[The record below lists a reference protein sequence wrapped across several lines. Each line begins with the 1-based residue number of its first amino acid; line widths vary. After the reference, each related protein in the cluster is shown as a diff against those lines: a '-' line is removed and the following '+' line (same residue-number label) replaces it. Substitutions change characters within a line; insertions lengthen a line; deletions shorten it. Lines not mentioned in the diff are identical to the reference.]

1 MKKFALVAVIASALT
16 GCNVDE
22 PKTNVHVDANINM
35 CANSATTYVQT
46 TGRIVTG
53 ATAFDSDEVRYIAFE
68 RCKKDITAKAELNA
82 EAITPI
88 REQIIAP
95 KSVEISLD
103 DNVIKAADKAA
114 SRAAQSIGIL
124 PKAKAALM
132 AEQISKHGK
141 FKFD

>member
-1 MKKFALVAVIASALT
+1 MKKLALIAVIASALT

-35 CANSATTYVQT
+35 CANATTTYVQT
-46 TGRIVTG
+46 IGRIASGV
-53 ATAFDSDEVRYIAFE
+53 TAFDSDDVRYVAFE
-68 RCKKDITAKAELNA
+68 RCKKDITAKAELSA

-95 KSVEISLD
+95 SDVEISLSD
-103 DNVIKAADKAA
+103 KEVKAIDKAA
-114 SRAAQSIGIL
+114 GRAAKSIGIL
-124 PKAKAALM
+124 PKAKAVLM

-141 FKFD
+141 FKLD